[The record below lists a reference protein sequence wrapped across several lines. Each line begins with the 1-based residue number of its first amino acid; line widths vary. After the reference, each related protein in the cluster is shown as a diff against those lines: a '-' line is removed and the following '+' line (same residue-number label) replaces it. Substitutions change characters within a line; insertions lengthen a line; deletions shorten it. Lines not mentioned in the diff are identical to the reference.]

1 MVGVADGE
9 RAAAGRPPG
18 REAGGSVL
26 HDETARGIEPEP
38 ASSFEEGVRSR
49 LAVLDVV
56 DRDDLF
62 GVAQTGAREARRQ
75 ECPGAGGDDGDSLRR
90 DVAEGPGR
98 AGEHLDP
105 LLRGVDLQLLDARNG
120 SGHPV
125 GGHDVPDDLRGR
137 PAGDAAHPRDIH
149 VVLGRP
155 HPPRR
160 LRAGVRVDQGAV
172 HVEEHR
178 VEVATDQGA
187 EVEPSGG
194 RIHGAHSRGTQGP
207 GVSGS
212 LRSSA
217 GRSQRAVF
225 AAAS

>member
-9 RAAAGRPPG
+9 RGAAGRPAG
-18 REAGGSVL
+18 CEAGGSVL

-38 ASSFEEGVRSR
+38 ASAFAEGVRSR
-49 LAVLDVV
+49 LAALNVV

-62 GVAQTGAREARRQ
+62 GMAQTGAREARRQ
-75 ECPGAGGDDGDSLRR
+75 ECPGARGDDGDSLRR
-90 DVAEGPGR
+90 NVAEGPGR

-105 LLRGVDLQLLDARNG
+105 LLRGVDLQLLDAREGN
-120 SGHPV
+120 GHPV
-125 GGHDVPDDLRGR
+125 GGHDVPDDVCGR
-137 PAGDAAHPRDIH
+137 PAGDAAHPRDID

-155 HPPRR
+155 YPPRR
-160 LRAGVRVDQGAV
+160 LRDGVRVDQGAV

-187 EVEPSGG
+187 QVEPSGG
-194 RIHGAHSRGTQGP
+194 RIHGVHSPDTQGP
-207 GVSGS
+207 GVTGS

-217 GRSQRAVF
+217 GRSQRAVI